1 MKTTAAKATSA
12 AMYAGNIPFSDP
24 LLKPYLRHLKA
35 GDTLFRQGDPGNTLF
50 IIAEGVIQ
58 LTATRDEQELFIS
71 ELNEGH
77 VLGEKAIVGAAPSP
91 HKRFFGARA
100 KTTATVLEM
109 SSQDMEDLETKNPSL
124 VIRIFERIGKISV
137 ERLDRIDH
145 LIKVLR
151 PANNVERLVYMI
163 VHFCHFEGKKDSSGT
178 RVHLPMDTIRY
189 YISMTPF
196 DIEYCLAELDKQG
209 ILINEGSD
217 NYRMTEQAKLITS
230 INSLKDGLPS
240 LTSV

>member
-1 MKTTAAKATSA
+1 MNNNAAHAIDSVA
-12 AMYAGNIPFSDP
+12 FAGNIPFSDP
-24 LLKPYLRHLKA
+24 LLVPYLKHFKA
-35 GDTLFRQGDPGNTLF
+35 GDKLFSQGDPGHTLF
-50 IIAEGVIQ
+50 IVARGVIQ
-58 LTATRDEQELFIS
+58 LTAVRDEQELFIS

-77 VLGEKAIVGAAPSP
+77 VLGEKAILGATSP

-100 KTTATVLEM
+100 KTQATVLEM
-109 SSQDMEDLETKNPSL
+109 SAQDMEDLETKNPSL
-124 VIRIFERIGKISV
+124 VIRIFERIGKVSI

-163 VHFCHFEGKKDSSGT
+163 VHFCHFEGKKGSHGT

-196 DIEYCLAELDKQG
+196 DIEYCLHELDKRG
-209 ILINEGSD
+209 ILVNEGG
-217 NYRMTEQAKLITS
+217 NNFRMTDQARLIGT
-230 INSLKDGLPS
+230 INSLKDSLPS
-240 LTSV
+240 LASL